1 MTTTAAGAQARPI
14 LLADYTPPPF
24 LVDQVALDF
33 DFQRDHVLVSAT
45 LALRRNPQAAADAPL
60 VLDGED
66 LETLSVAVDGVELAA
81 AQYTLTAT
89 TLTLAADAA
98 VGETCTLR
106 TQVRTRP
113 DENTRLSGLYRS
125 ADGYFTQC
133 EAQGFRRIS
142 WFPDRP
148 DVMARFTVTLHAERE
163 RLPVLLANGNPVGS
177 GEEAPVTPGG
187 RARHWA
193 RWEDPFP
200 KPCYLFA
207 IVAARLDVL
216 RDEFTTGSGRR
227 VQLAIYVEPG
237 KLDQCAHAMAA
248 LKQAM
253 RWDEQRFG
261 LECDL
266 DHYMIVAV
274 GDFNMGA
281 MENKGLNIFNT
292 KYVLARPDLATDHDY
307 EGIDRVV
314 AHEYFH
320 NWTGNRVT
328 CRDWFQLSLKE
339 GLTVFRDQEFG
350 ADVHQ
355 RSVARIR
362 EVRTLRAAQFPE
374 DAGPMRHPV
383 RPSAYVEINNFYTAT
398 VYEKGAEVVRMI
410 HTLLGEDAFRAG
422 MDLYFARHD
431 GQAVTCED
439 FVSAMAD
446 ASNVDLAQFMRW
458 YERAG
463 TPRLVARG
471 QHDPA
476 TQRYTLTLTQLP
488 PAPVAGA
495 KADEDA
501 VTPLHIPVTLGLL
514 GADGADLPLRLV
526 GEDSSAAAPTTRTL
540 SLTATTQ
547 EFVFAGIAA
556 APVPSLLRNFS
567 APVRLDLPASDD
579 ELALRMAHDSDAFNR
594 WEAGQQL
601 ASRLILA
608 AAERLAAIPADTET
622 NTQARA
628 AVASDWPAS
637 FAAAAARILDA
648 VIDGA
653 SADPAFAAEA
663 LALPSEATLAEEMSI
678 VDPDALFAARSG
690 LRRFLGTRLSER
702 LHTLYAALAPSAA
715 YRPTSADA
723 GRRALRHLCLDLIAA
738 ANPEAGCALAARQFA
753 AADNMSDQYAALV
766 LLAHHGGAAAEQALA
781 DFHARWRH
789 EALALDKWLLAQATS
804 RRPDTLAVVRRLLAH
819 DDFDLRNPNKV
830 YALLRGFGANHV
842 RFHAA
847 DGAGYRFL
855 AEQTLALD
863 AINPQVAAR
872 LARCFDRWRRFDAGR
887 QAQARAA
894 LERLAAHDGLSRDVA
909 EIVNRAL
916 A

>member
-1 MTTTAAGAQARPI
+1 MTDQAPPLH

-24 LVDQVALDF
+24 RVDAVALDI
-33 DFQRDHVLVSAT
+33 DFLGERVTVTAT
-45 LALRRNPQAAADAPL
+45 LKLRRAFAGDAPL
-60 VLDGED
+60 LLDGEE
-66 LETLSVAVDGVELAA
+66 LETVSVALDGVELPRERYALSA
-81 AQYTLTAT
+81 TSLCVELPAGAGEFTLTT
-89 TLTLAADAA
+89 VTRIDADH
-98 VGETCTLR
+98 
-106 TQVRTRP
+106 
-113 DENTRLSGLYRS
+113 NTRLSGLYRS

-133 EAQGFRRIS
+133 EAQGFRRIC

-148 DVMARFTVTLHAERE
+148 DVMARYTVTLHAERD

-177 GEEAPVTPGG
+177 GDEAAATPGG
-187 RARHWA
+187 AARHWA

-200 KPCYLFA
+200 KPSYLFA
-207 IVAARLDVL
+207 VVAARLDVL
-216 RDEFTTGSGRR
+216 RDEFVTASGRR

-237 KLDQCAHAMAA
+237 KLDQCGHAMAA

-253 RWDEQRFG
+253 RWDEERFG

-292 KYVLARPDLATDHDY
+292 KYVLARPDLATDNDY
-307 EGIDRVV
+307 EGIERVV

-355 RSVARIR
+355 PSVARIR

-383 RPSAYVEINNFYTAT
+383 RPSAYAEINNFYTAT

-410 HTLLGEDAFRAG
+410 QTLIGRDAFRAG

-439 FVSAMAD
+439 FVAAMAD
-446 ASNVDLAQFMRW
+446 ASATDLGQFLRW
-458 YERAG
+458 YERPG

-471 QHDPA
+471 EYSAA
-476 TQRYTLTLTQLP
+476 TRSYTLSLTQLP
-488 PAPVAGA
+488 PVGD
-495 KADEDA
+495 DE
-501 VTPLHIPVTLGLL
+501 TLPPLHIPVTLGLL
-514 GADGADLPLRLV
+514 GADGADLPLQLA
-526 GEDSSAAAPTTRTL
+526 GESPARAPAPTTRTL
-540 SLTATTQ
+540 SLREPTQ
-547 EFVFAGIAA
+547 QFVFTGIDA
-556 APVPSLLRNFS
+556 APVPSLLRDFS
-567 APVRLDLPASDD
+567 APVRLDFPWQD
-579 ELALRMAHDSDAFNR
+579 EQLALRMAHDSDAFNR
-594 WEAGQQL
+594 WEAGQEL

-608 AAERLAAIPADTET
+608 AAGGSGA
-622 NTQARA
+622 
-628 AVASDWPAS
+628 DWPAS

-648 VIDGA
+648 ALDG
-653 SADPAFAAEA
+653 ADPAFAAEA
-663 LALPSEATLAEEMSI
+663 LALPSEATLAEAMAV
-678 VDPDALFAARSG
+678 VDPDALFAARMG
-690 LRRFLGTRLSER
+690 LRSFLGAQLAER
-702 LHTLYAALAPSAA
+702 LHALYARLAPSGA
-715 YRPTSADA
+715 YRPLPAEA
-723 GRRALRHLCLDLIAA
+723 GRRSLRHLCLDLIAA
-738 ANPEAGCALAARQFA
+738 ADPASGCALAYRQFA
-753 AADNMSDQYAALV
+753 TADNMSDQFAALT
-766 LLAHHGGAAAEQALA
+766 LLAHHEGPQSEAALGE
-781 DFHARWRH
+781 FHARWRN
-789 EALALDKWLLAQATS
+789 EALALDKWLQVQATS
-804 RRPDTLAVVRRLLAH
+804 RRPDTLPVVRRLLAH
-819 DDFDLRNPNKV
+819 PDFDLRNPNKV

-872 LARCFDRWRRFDAGR
+872 LARCFDRWRRFDAVR
-887 QAQARAA
+887 QAHARGA
-894 LERLAAHDGLSRDVA
+894 LERLAGHSELSRDVA
-909 EIVNRAL
+909 EIVGRAL
-916 A
+916 G